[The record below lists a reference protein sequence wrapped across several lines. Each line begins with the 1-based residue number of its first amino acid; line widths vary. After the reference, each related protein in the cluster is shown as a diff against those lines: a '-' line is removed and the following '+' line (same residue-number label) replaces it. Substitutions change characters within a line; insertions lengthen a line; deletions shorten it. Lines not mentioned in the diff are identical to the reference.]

1 MSRFLAPFIAFC
13 FVIMPACIY
22 PAQEE
27 IPPVVSVVDGHESE
41 EETLQKCLQ
50 DLTSPDRQIRLRA
63 VMVMAKYSHPM
74 ATKGIRDALADQDQD
89 VRHSAVVAAIEASI
103 ISDRETT
110 SLLLNLL
117 DDPNVHTRRTIST
130 FLPNFI
136 GRGSSSILMVNGQ
149 QRVTRRSDPAE
160 IRLVVKAF
168 SDPDPTVRKNML
180 SHLNI
185 IRLAIPE
192 LESLP
197 QVLIPLLKDKN
208 HEIRLLALS
217 EFGQTAGQAEKVFTT
232 SASHL
237 AADPSPE
244 IRELLAK
251 QLGQFKGRES
261 LSLLK
266 KLVEDEEMK
275 VRIQAS
281 ISLLRTGED
290 EQAEVLLDML
300 SDPLPVADDTVRQ
313 VAMALSL
320 QKEWRKL
327 LKQALDS
334 QHAKVRLEALRA
346 YRMQGRETV
355 DAETYWQAL
364 TDPFSPVRQEAR
376 LGLQLLPGQ
385 AHPPPE
391 ELQRRLEDL
400 MVSSHS
406 DLRETA
412 LLLSSRLPNSNRTGI
427 LSELMLDADAEIRSL
442 AIQQII
448 LCRCLSDWQEI
459 ATLALTDDAE
469 SVRHRTQN
477 AIRSIRNINAGKTL
491 LKNLELNPPA
501 PDIRIWAQE
510 QLAP

>member
-1 MSRFLAPFIAFC
+1 
-13 FVIMPACIY
+13 
-22 PAQEE
+22 
-27 IPPVVSVVDGHESE
+27 
-41 EETLQKCLQ
+41 
-50 DLTSPDRQIRLRA
+50 
-63 VMVMAKYSHPM
+63 
-74 ATKGIRDALADQDQD
+74 
-89 VRHSAVVAAIEASI
+89 
-103 ISDRETT
+103 
-110 SLLLNLL
+110 
-117 DDPNVHTRRTIST
+117 
-130 FLPNFI
+130 
-136 GRGSSSILMVNGQ
+136 
-149 QRVTRRSDPAE
+149 
-160 IRLVVKAF
+160 
-168 SDPDPTVRKNML
+168 
-180 SHLNI
+180 
-185 IRLAIPE
+185 
-192 LESLP
+192 
-197 QVLIPLLKDKN
+197 
-208 HEIRLLALS
+208 
-217 EFGQTAGQAEKVFTT
+217 
-232 SASHL
+232 
-237 AADPSPE
+237 
-244 IRELLAK
+244 
-251 QLGQFKGRES
+251 
-261 LSLLK
+261 
-266 KLVEDEEMK
+266 
-275 VRIQAS
+275 
-281 ISLLRTGED
+281 LRTGED